1 MSGKF
6 MKTIN
11 PEITA
16 QIEEGI
22 SQNQY
27 LNEGIQLVNE
37 AFAIIENIKSG
48 QFNNLLKI

>member
-1 MSGKF
+1 LKGKTYNIKEIIMSGKY

-11 PEITA
+11 PELTA

-22 SQNQY
+22 SSNQY

-37 AFAIIENIKSG
+37 AF
-48 QFNNLLKI
+48 

>member
-1 MSGKF
+1 

-27 LNEGIQLVNE
+27 LNEGIQLVN
-37 AFAIIENIKSG
+37 
-48 QFNNLLKI
+48 

>member
-1 MSGKF
+1 MIMSGKY
-6 MKTIN
+6 MKLIN

-22 SQNQY
+22 SSNQY

-37 AFAIIENIKSG
+37 AF
-48 QFNNLLKI
+48 